1 MRQSKCCMIF
11 ILNCLLLIINGY
23 LIHNT
28 HNQIAMTV
36 YAHTLWHIAHYA
48 YPGRNLEQD
57 PNRILPRS

>member
-1 MRQSKCCMIF
+1 MIF
-11 ILNCLLLIINGY
+11 ILNCLLLIFNGY

-57 PNRILPRS
+57 ANTILPRS